1 MKMRAMALALLLLAV
16 PALAAEK
23 HKPPAKKSAPKVRK
37 PPALKDPA
45 RPVREKEK
53 TAMA

>member
-1 MKMRAMALALLLLAV
+1 MKAMALALLLFAV

-23 HKPPAKKSAPKVRK
+23 RK
-37 PPALKDPA
+37 PPEKKAAPKAPKPAAPKDPA
-45 RPVREKEK
+45 RPAHEKEK

>member
-1 MKMRAMALALLLLAV
+1 MALALLLLAV

-23 HKPPAKKSAPKVRK
+23 RKPPAKKSVPKVRK
-37 PPALKDPA
+37 PAAPKDPA
-45 RPVREKEK
+45 RPAHEKEK